1 MKSLILAA
9 ALTGVFLPG
18 TALATSLKDSASP
31 VTAPAPRPI
40 PITVVK
46 PTGLPLT
53 FDGALVNI
61 EFSLDQNGQPR
72 EIKVPSVKDPI
83 VKRSLVEAFSQWRFD
98 RGVSDGANHDRRFV
112 LPLELRAE
120 T

>member
-18 TALATSLKDSASP
+18 TVLASAPKNSTSP

-40 PITVVK
+40 PATVVN
-46 PTGLPLT
+46 PTGLPQS
-53 FDGALVNI
+53 FNGALVNI
-61 EFSLDQNGQPR
+61 EFSLDQSGQPR
-72 EIKVPSVKDPI
+72 EIKVLSVKDPI

-98 RGVSDGANHDRRFV
+98 IGVRDGANHDRRFV
-112 LPLELRAE
+112 LPIEVRSE